1 MLSMW
6 CVQATDCTSAV
17 RIKDS
22 FDKNSFCTDVL
33 CSDKHS
39 WCFICMDEPHAPADC
54 SQVKDWR
61 KKCAVSAALNTRQP
75 CLSSKKLG
83 AFFVVVAPVL
93 ARTEDARRPSTWRA
107 AETSDTHTHTHTH
120 THTRE
125 DSIPKTG
132 GRHAVRTRIACCEEE
147 DSVT

>member
-1 MLSMW
+1 M
-6 CVQATDCTSAV
+6 
-17 RIKDS
+17 
-22 FDKNSFCTDVL
+22 
-33 CSDKHS
+33 
-39 WCFICMDEPHAPADC
+39 
-54 SQVKDWR
+54 
-61 KKCAVSAALNTRQP
+61 NTRQP